1 MKQYRLILIGA
12 KRDRMTQRKE
22 LGVYHRVS
30 KAEIAAKRDLWSR
43 TNSRCRVTWRRYWN
57 GDMRANF
64 VEARG
69 GVFFSYEIEVVG
81 NNRRW

>member
-1 MKQYRLILIGA
+1 MKQYELILIGA
-12 KRDRMTQRKE
+12 KEGKNLTMRKK

-43 TNSRCRVTWRRYWN
+43 THSRCGVSWRRYKN
-57 GDMRANF
+57 GEMRANF

-69 GVFFSYEIEVVG
+69 GVFFSYEIKVVG
-81 NNRRW
+81 NNRR

>member
-12 KRDRMTQRKE
+12 KKGKISQRRE

-43 TNSRCRVTWRRYWN
+43 TNSRCSVKWRRYWN
-57 GDMRANF
+57 GEMRANY

-69 GVFFSYEIEVVG
+69 GIFFSYEISVVG
-81 NNRRW
+81 NNRR

>member
-1 MKQYRLILIGA
+1 MKQYELILIGA
-12 KRDRMTQRKE
+12 KEGKNLRMRKP

-43 TNSRCRVTWRRYWN
+43 TNTRCGVSWRRYWN
-57 GDMRANF
+57 GEMRSNF

-69 GVFFSYEIEVVG
+69 GIFFSYEINVIG
-81 NNRRW
+81 NNRR